1 MDINEIKKNELIKEI
16 ATDFFAYTPKS
27 IIQKIYGKNEPITES
42 GSLLMLVL
50 SKTDANK
57 MIEFIDKI
65 YVKNFEEKKES
76 IKKKISEL
84 IPEKYE
90 KKLEDYELHFL
101 DIKHN
106 SSLKDELSKLP
117 LENSQGNFEF
127 NHDKYFLRLYS
138 RYTELTNKGIDCDI
152 YVGTP
157 AGHYFV
163 SKEQLVKEFNKDD
176 ATSYMLSDAK
186 GQCIFNKE
194 IFEEQNQYEKIV
206 PKYYTEEYLDEK
218 FMMDDLLSEGWNGK
232 EIQGEIWATKEEM
245 KQGNAKSEYIKIR
258 KVPNEQKYLSS
269 IESFNLLALLK
280 NENNEFTKDESA
292 KAKWILEN
300 SGVID
305 YFMLNAELDVLL
317 CKIKERQESDKSIL
331 SQIKEI
337 APNYNIL
344 TIDEYNSKL
353 FIKIENKEEL
363 ESKYTK
369 FLELELSSLQK
380 NSKVIEKAEDMDYDN
395 SISINK

>member
-1 MDINEIKKNELIKEI
+1 MDISEIKKDELIKEI

-65 YVKNFEEKKES
+65 YGKNFEKKKES

-101 DIKHN
+101 DIKHK
-106 SSLKDELSKLP
+106 SSLKDELSNLP
-117 LENSQGNFEF
+117 LKSSQGNSEF

-138 RYTELTNKGIDCDI
+138 KYTELTNKDIKCDI
-152 YVGTP
+152 YVSSE
-157 AGHYFV
+157 AGHYFITR
-163 SKEQLVKEFNKDD
+163 EQLLKEFNKND
-176 ATSYMLSDAK
+176 ATSYMLSDGK

-194 IFEEQNQYEKIV
+194 IFEKQNRI
-206 PKYYTEEYLDEK
+206 
-218 FMMDDLLSEGWNGK
+218 
-232 EIQGEIWATKEEM
+232 EI
-245 KQGNAKSEYIKIR
+245 
-258 KVPNEQKYLSS
+258 
-269 IESFNLLALLK
+269 F
-280 NENNEFTKDESA
+280 
-292 KAKWILEN
+292 
-300 SGVID
+300 ID
-305 YFMLNAELDVLL
+305 
-317 CKIKERQESDKSIL
+317 
-331 SQIKEI
+331 QIKEI
-337 APNYNIL
+337 APHYKIL

-353 FIKIENKEEL
+353 FMKIENKEEL
-363 ESKYTK
+363 ESKYTN
-369 FLELELSSLQK
+369 FLELELSYLQK
-380 NSKVIEKAEDMDYDN
+380 NSKVIEKVEDMDYDN